1 MGVISHLGTQAHTVQ
16 KGFALLADVGKDLCF
31 ICFKLWFLLFDQ
43 FLCQRYVLQS
53 CVLREQ
59 IKVLE
64 NHAKMQAVLTN
75 LRLRHPSRCLRIKHR
90 FIVYQDLAAGG
101 CLQKIQA
108 AKKGRFTASR
118 RTDHGQSF
126 SFFQSKA
133 DILEN
138 LRVPKCF
145 ADMLHL

>member
-1 MGVISHLGTQAHTVQ
+1 
-16 KGFALLADVGKDLCF
+16 
-31 ICFKLWFLLFDQ
+31 
-43 FLCQRYVLQS
+43 
-53 CVLREQ
+53 
-59 IKVLE
+59 
-64 NHAKMQAVLTN
+64 MQAIFPD
-75 LRLRHPSRCLRIKHR
+75 LRFRHPSGGLRIKYR
-90 FIVYQDLAAGG
+90 FVIYQNLAAGG